1 MAIGAMQYLKDSG
14 KRIPDDVSIV
24 GFDDVVPEGMVD
36 PSLCTVNVPKLEMGV
51 EAMRLISEQIKNP
64 DYKNQKIL
72 VPVEL
77 IIRKSTR
84 KI

>member
-1 MAIGAMQYLKDSG
+1 
-14 KRIPDDVSIV
+14 
-24 GFDDVVPEGMVD
+24 MVD